1 MSLQQ
6 LDGQVDQQTQSL
18 AKQFHL
24 ALEQAQAQLL
34 GQTSIT
40 SPELGLSLDLGQVL
54 ALGGG
59 TGQNLAALVML
70 ALGEQAAAGESAPAL
85 DKTDPQALAGK
96 LVQQPQAGVADAA
109 AQGAVNTAAGNN
121 NASANDTASPG
132 QTGLGGVQ
140 AATDRPVTQTQDGG
154 GLNFFGQNQAGAA
167 QEATSSQ
174 PTLPAYVVRQV
185 GSRWPRWSPATRIPC
200 ACSSSPPPWAR

>member
-1 MSLQQ
+1 MSLQK
-6 LDGQVDQQTQSL
+6 LDGQVEDQTQSL

-34 GQTSIT
+34 GQGGATSQD
-40 SPELGLSLDLGQVL
+40 LGLDLGQLL

-59 TGQNLAALVML
+59 TGQNLAALVMQ
-70 ALGEQAAAGESAPAL
+70 ALGEQAAAGDPAPAL
-85 DKTDPQALAGK
+85 DKTDLQALASK
-96 LVQQPQAGVADAA
+96 AAQQPQAGLADAA
-109 AQGAVNTAAGNN
+109 AQGAANSAASNNNPSVDN
-121 NASANDTASPG
+121 NASAG

-154 GLNFFGQNQAGAA
+154 GLNFFGQNETGAA
-167 QEATSSQ
+167 QGRLTAAQ

-185 GSRWPRWSPATRIPC
+185 GQQDGPDGHPRRE
-200 ACSSSPPPWAR
+200 